1 MPHNME
7 QKTIAEFSGDYYF
20 LSNFF
25 PAYIKYEGLGYNTT
39 ENAFQAAKTEDYSQR
54 CALQSVAPGKAKRYG
69 RNVTLRPDWEFLKDG
84 IMLDLLRQKFAK
96 EPLREKLIATGDAKL
111 VEGNQHGDV
120 YWGVCNGTGL
130 NKLGELLMKVR
141 GELVVD

>member
-1 MPHNME
+1 MSND
-7 QKTIAEFSGDYYF
+7 QTIAEFSGSYRF

-25 PAYIKYEGLGYNTT
+25 PAYVKYDDLYYNFV
-39 ENAFQAAKTEDYSQR
+39 ENAFQAAKTEDYAQR
-54 CALQSVAPGKAKRYG
+54 CTIQSVAPGEAKRYG

-96 EPLREKLIATGDAKL
+96 EPLRSQLLATGSAKL
-111 VEGNQHGDV
+111 VEGNAYGDV
-120 YWGVCNGTGL
+120 YWGVYEGHGQ

-141 GELVVD
+141 EELRD

>member
-1 MPHNME
+1 MKN
-7 QKTIAEFSGDYYF
+7 KTITEFSGDYRF

-25 PAYIKYEGLGYNTT
+25 PAYVKYDGLYYNTT

-54 CALQSVAPGKAKRYG
+54 CQIQSVSPGEAKRLG
-69 RNVTLRPDWEFLKDG
+69 RAVTLRPDWEFLKDG
-84 IMLDLLRQKFAK
+84 IMLDLLRQKFSK
-96 EPLREKLIATGDAKL
+96 EPLRAQLLATGAAKL
-111 VEGNQHGDV
+111 VEGNSHNDH

-141 GELVVD
+141 AELLAE